1 MVSSVV
7 IHQMSKIEKQTISII
22 LTKYK
27 SIDKHMQATK
37 DNQGRKKKSVMEMVH
52 KLTSSDS
59 LCTMYCMYLYI
70 QLYLVSYR

>member
-37 DNQGRKKKSVMEMVH
+37 NIREGKKSVMGH
-52 KLTSSDS
+52 GAQTNF
-59 LCTMYCMYLYI
+59 I
-70 QLYLVSYR
+70 

>member
-1 MVSSVV
+1 MVNQRKTTQLTRPVVSSVV

-37 DNQGRKKKSVMEMVH
+37 DNQGGKKI
-52 KLTSSDS
+52 SDGTW
-59 LCTMYCMYLYI
+59 CTN
-70 QLYLVSYR
+70 

>member
-37 DNQGRKKKSVMEMVH
+37 DNQGGKKI
-52 KLTSSDS
+52 SDGNGAQTNFN
-59 LCTMYCMYLYI
+59 LIACAPCTACTYI
-70 QLYLVSYR
+70 YNDT